1 MEVDPNGNIFRYPES
16 IKGDR
21 HLRDWRLINL
31 IVIERYYKEIFEVAK
46 TWRHKLEIFAR
57 PLRHRMAEKDPAAVS
72 RTSNVVLP

>member
-46 TWRHKLEIFAR
+46 TWRHKLESLLDR
-57 PLRHRMAEKDPAAVS
+57 
-72 RTSNVVLP
+72 